1 MEKLSEVLNGCKKK
15 IRVSSAEIIVHGTK
29 KKPYYEIKYRALS
42 DGQIHIGYSSYN
54 LDFVF
59 GWLEE
64 CFEIVKEAADTIE
77 SLSAKLQAANMERSV
92 EDCGGWIPRKER
104 LPEDGVDVLVW
115 FEYFRYG
122 EYNRLFQTKGIS
134 YTFNG
139 EWSGF
144 VNGSSGWNQLRII
157 AWQPLPE
164 DYHEP

>member
-1 MEKLSEVLNGCKKK
+1 MSMISEQVKEL
-15 IRVSSAEIIVHGTK
+15 REFATEF
-29 KKPYYEIKYRALS
+29 
-42 DGQIHIGYSSYN
+42 N
-54 LDFVF
+54 LDDKVE
-59 GWLEE
+59 LATML
-64 CFEIVKEAADTIE
+64 KEAADTIE
-77 SLSAKLQAANMERSV
+77 ALSAKLQAENVERTAQDS
-92 EDCGGWIPRKER
+92 DGWIPCKER

-122 EYNRLFQTKGIS
+122 EYDRLFQTKGIS

>member
-1 MEKLSEVLNGCKKK
+1 MSISEQVK
-15 IRVSSAEIIVHGTK
+15 
-29 KKPYYEIKYRALS
+29 ALRELA
-42 DGQIHIGYSSYN
+42 DGYKMADRPLAANTIYQ
-54 LDFVF
+54 
-59 GWLEE
+59 
-64 CFEIVKEAADTIE
+64 AADTIE
-77 SLSAKLQAANMERSV
+77 SLSEKLTDMERPA
-92 EDCGGWIPRKER
+92 EDCGGGWIPCKER

-122 EYNRLFQTKGIS
+122 EYDRLFQTKGIS

-164 DYHEP
+164 PYHEP

>member
-1 MEKLSEVLNGCKKK
+1 MSISEQIKDLRIYEKCKEFPWPT
-15 IRVSSAEIIVHGTK
+15 R
-29 KKPYYEIKYRALS
+29 
-42 DGQIHIGYSSYN
+42 QIFN
-54 LDFVF
+54 
-59 GWLEE
+59 
-64 CFEIVKEAADTIE
+64 EAADTIE
-77 SLSAKLQAANMERSV
+77 SLSAKLQAANMERSA
-92 EDCGGWIPRKER
+92 EDCGGWIACKEK

-144 VNGSSGWNQLRII
+144 VNGSSGWQQLKII

>member
-1 MEKLSEVLNGCKKK
+1 MSISEQVKELRTIENNLS
-15 IRVSSAEIIVHGTK
+15 
-29 KKPYYEIKYRALS
+29 
-42 DGQIHIGYSSYN
+42 IGHNMPIS
-54 LDFVF
+54 LAV
-59 GWLEE
+59 E
-64 CFEIVKEAADTIE
+64 CFREAADTIE
-77 SLSAKLQAANMERSV
+77 ALSAKLADMGRSA
-92 EDCGGWIPRKER
+92 EDCGGWIPCKER

-122 EYNRLFQTKGIS
+122 EYDRLFQTKGIS

>member
-1 MEKLSEVLNGCKKK
+1 MSISE
-15 IRVSSAEIIVHGTK
+15 
-29 KKPYYEIKYRALS
+29 
-42 DGQIHIGYSSYN
+42 Q
-54 LDFVF
+54 
-59 GWLEE
+59 
-64 CFEIVKEAADTIE
+64 VKELRRIAKEWNPNIPINPVSVTLNQAADTIE
-77 SLSAKLQAANMERSV
+77 SLYTKLQAANMERSA
-92 EDCGGWIPRKER
+92 EDCGGWIPCSER

-164 DYHEP
+164 DYHES